1 MHDRVEVLARKVRGR
16 LLRRGVR
23 AQVPLALWVI
33 RREGMV
39 IRRVQ
44 QLDAA
49 DGGIDSRSKVGSVR
63 GAQFE
68 EENREGAPG

>member
-1 MHDRVEVLARKVRGR
+1 MEVLARKVRGR
-16 LLRRGVR
+16 LPRRAVR
-23 AQVPLALWVI
+23 VQVPLVLWVPCGQ
-33 RREGMV
+33 GMV

-44 QLDAA
+44 RLDAA

-68 EENREGAPG
+68 EENREGKAPFR